1 MLQMN
6 DWPDKAA
13 YAELTELLELVHIDW
28 SIHDLDQYHTERM
41 QTTLGRQLCDLLHQF
56 DRQRTAL
63 IVAAFEMDALGDTD
77 LHETAANIARQC
89 GRDEPRDEDYA
100 AAFIEAVDRLR
111 VDSRS

>member
-1 MLQMN
+1 MS

-13 YAELTELLELVHIDW
+13 YDELVELLDLLHVDW
-28 SIHDLDQYHTERM
+28 AIHDLDQYPTERM
-41 QTTLGRQLCDLLHQF
+41 QTTLGRVLCDLLHQF